1 MIQADPAFSPLTY
14 ANDLVTYAFQGK
26 TVYGVVVD
34 SLVLLVFTGAFLLLS
49 ARLERKFK
57 K

>member
-1 MIQADPAFSPLTY
+1 
-14 ANDLVTYAFQGK
+14 LVTYAFQGK
-26 TVYGVVVD
+26 TVYGALVD
-34 SLVLLVFTGAFLLLS
+34 YIVLLIFTGAFPLLS

>member
-1 MIQADPAFSPLTY
+1 VAAFSPLTY
-14 ANDLVTYAFQGK
+14 ANDLVIYAFQGK
-26 TVYGVVVD
+26 TVYGVLVD
-34 SLVLLVFTGAFLLLS
+34 SIVLLIFKGAFLLLS